1 MLNRTIINLTF
12 TNDNVLVSYYIQ
24 DTETQETEETQES
37 EEFQETEETAIPNF
51 EAIRESLL
59 NYFES
64 PENFLE
70 HPVDSANL
78 RSIIIIP
85 FKTLKNVLSID
96 QVNNLEKYELEA
108 TCPICM
114 DDTSNNIKLNCQH
127 IFCNECIKTWLSK
140 QSNTCP
146 ICRIKI

>member
-24 DTETQETEETQES
+24 DTESQESQESQETQES
-37 EEFQETEETAIPNF
+37 EEFPDIET
-51 EAIRESLL
+51 IRTLLLSYFSSSES
-59 NYFES
+59 YFEY
-64 PENFLE
+64 
-70 HPVDSANL
+70 PVDSANL

-96 QVNNLEKYELEA
+96 QINNLEKCELES
-108 TCPICM
+108 TCPICIE
-114 DDTSNNIKLNCQH
+114 DTSNNIKLNCQH

-140 QSNTCP
+140 QSNACP
-146 ICRIKI
+146 ICRKIQ